1 MIPASSDVFVAVI
14 SVDRKPDELI
24 ILLGF
29 ACSDLVRRNCS
40 PRLARDSSP
49 LLLSRALGDY
59 GYSAPEVADGLQ
71 GLWGQLGAGRCP
83 TVGRM

>member
-29 ACSDLVRRNCS
+29 ASLRPGSTELLAS
-40 PRLARDSSP
+40 PRARLQSSAAQP
-49 LLLSRALGDY
+49 GPRRLLIF
-59 GYSAPEVADGLQ
+59 
-71 GLWGQLGAGRCP
+71 GA
-83 TVGRM
+83 